1 VQSRRPNRSIAAAC
15 RAAAV
20 LCCGAL
26 LGSAAAAHAALFD
39 VEGSFGEGQI
49 GNPTAIATDAAGRV
63 YVTDSASH
71 RIEVFDSASGE
82 NAYLGSFGENDN
94 LPSPSGI
101 GVDNRARIYV
111 ADAQRDQI
119 LRYSSWTDKPAVIRI
134 LGDPGT
140 ELGQFDDP
148 QQITLSARS
157 DVYVAD
163 RGNAR
168 VQWIAS
174 TGLARAGFGVGDLG
188 PPAFDS
194 PHGIARDPVTGQ
206 VYVSS
211 DELGGGGVRVY
222 DMRGLL
228 LRVVAAP
235 GSDGGGVSNPSGL
248 AIDSAGRVVA
258 ADSGHG
264 RLAAYAS
271 YAGGSGFTGEVGGMG
286 TPDAVA
292 FAPGALLYA
301 ADPSSGRIVRIR
313 WDDADRDGV
322 IDARDNCPGV
332 ANPFQQDTNRNGI
345 GDACDPSPSSR
356 ITAPAAGRALRAGA
370 SAVVAGVA
378 AGRTGLARVDI
389 AVGLRV
395 GGGRCRWYQPGGGF
409 GPARACASPAFVQAR
424 GTRSWRAR
432 VRLGAPGSYLIVSRA
447 VQRGGALERPRAGL
461 SKRAVRVR

>member
-1 VQSRRPNRSIAAAC
+1 VQSRRPNRSRAAAC
-15 RAAAV
+15 RAAAA
-20 LCCGAL
+20 LCCCL
-26 LGSAAAAHAALFD
+26 FLGPAAAARAALFD
-39 VEGSFGEGQI
+39 VEGTFGEGQI

-63 YVTDSASH
+63 YVADNARH
-71 RIEVFDSASGE
+71 RIEVFDSASGG
-82 NAYLGSFGENDN
+82 NAYLGAFGENDN
-94 LPSPSGI
+94 LPNPSGI
-101 GVDNRARIYV
+101 GIDNRARIYV

-119 LRYSSWTDKPAVIRI
+119 LRYSSFTDKPEVIRI

-140 ELGQFDDP
+140 ELGQFDEP

-163 RGNAR
+163 RRNVR

-188 PPAFDS
+188 PPAFGS

-222 DMRGLL
+222 DRRGLL

-235 GSDGGGVSNPSGL
+235 GSEGGAVSNPTGL

-264 RLAAYAS
+264 RLTAYAS
-271 YAGGSGFTGEVGGMG
+271 YASGSGFTGELRGMG

-292 FAPGALLYA
+292 FAPGAHLYA
-301 ADPSSGRIVRIR
+301 ADPSTARIVRIR
-313 WDDADRDGV
+313 YDDADRDGV

-332 ANPFQQDTNRNGI
+332 ANPFQHDTNRNGI
-345 GDACDPSPSSR
+345 GDECDPSPSSR
-356 ITAPAAGRALRAGA
+356 ITTPVSGRSLRAGS
-370 SAVVAGVA
+370 SAVVTGVA
-378 AGRTGLARVDI
+378 AGRAGLARVDV
-389 AVGLRV
+389 AVGRRL
-395 GGGRCRWYQPGGGF
+395 GGGRCRWYRRGGGF
-409 GPARACASPAFVQAR
+409 GGSVPCGSPAFVRAH

-432 VRLGAPGSYLIVSRA
+432 VRLGAPGSYLILSRA
-447 VQRGGALERPRAGL
+447 VQRGGAVEQPRAGL
-461 SKRAVRVR
+461 SKRALRVR

>member
-1 VQSRRPNRSIAAAC
+1 MVF
-15 RAAAV
+15 
-20 LCCGAL
+20 
-26 LGSAAAAHAALFD
+26 LGPAAAARAALFD
-39 VEGSFGEGQI
+39 VEGSFGQGQI
-49 GNPTAIATDAAGRV
+49 GTPTAIATDAAGRV

-71 RIEVFDSASGE
+71 RVEVFDSASGG
-82 NAYLGSFGENDN
+82 NAYLGSFGENDD

-111 ADAQRDQI
+111 VDAQRDQI
-119 LRYSSWTDKPAVIRI
+119 LRYSSWTDKPEVIRI

-163 RGNAR
+163 RKNVR

-174 TGLARAGFGVGDLG
+174 TGLARGGFGVGDLG
-188 PPAFDS
+188 PPAFGS

-222 DMRGLL
+222 DRRGLL

-235 GSDGGGVSNPSGL
+235 GSDGGQVSTPTGL
-248 AIDSAGRVVA
+248 AIDGAARVVT

-271 YAGGSGFTGEVGGMG
+271 YAGGSGFIGEVDGIG

-313 WDDADRDGV
+313 WDDADHDGV

-332 ANPFQQDTNRNGI
+332 ANPFQHDTNHNGI
-345 GDACDPSPSSR
+345 GDECDPNPSSR
-356 ITAPAAGRALRAGA
+356 ITAPAAGRSLRARA
-370 SAVVAGVA
+370 SAVVAGIA
-378 AGRTGLARVDI
+378 TGGRAGLARVDV

-395 GGGRCRWYQPGGGF
+395 GGGRCRWYGLSGAGF
-409 GPARACASPAFVQAR
+409 GAAAPCASPAFVRAH

-447 VQRGGALERPRAGL
+447 VQRGGTVERPRAGL